1 MSIDFTTIH
10 RNRHLYVCD
19 SIFCEKPIKYPNVL
33 QSINRHTHIYAE
45 TEKGPQFIF
54 KLYAKSKQKKG
65 EENKETW
72 SGKKKNKTK
81 VTYFKL
87 GPQIMLTEF
96 ITKDTFYLP
105 FFYSC

>member
-45 TEKGPQFIF
+45 TEKGSQFIF

-65 EENKETW
+65 G
-72 SGKKKNKTK
+72 GKQGNIVGQKKNKTK

-87 GPQIMLTEF
+87 GPPLMLTEF
-96 ITKDTFYLP
+96 L
-105 FFYSC
+105 